1 MLRITLFT
9 MLFYIHAVFS
19 GGKQHC
25 IYKPFLCV
33 SCVRSL
39 CVVVL
44 LVTLT
49 LFVVQTGCVACCPS
63 VFFFFYLFRVHCL
76 YWWSNLA
83 NRLALCICNNLT
95 CTVMF
100 CCILF
105 NVMLHYNVCQSRMLH
120 CYIKCYIWS
129 SLSFNKWSNFADPFS
144 FTMSYLVFEFP
155 FRCFSYCSMR
165 KHLHLFIFRTH
176 ICVLWRLNPSSC
188 SKWLRAV
195 ELPSAVFCV
204 CCDQCT
210 GDVFA
215 F

>member
-9 MLFYIHAVFS
+9 MLFYIYTVFS
-19 GGKQHC
+19 RGKQHC
-25 IYKPFLCV
+25 ISKPFLCV

-49 LFVVQTGCVACCPS
+49 LFVVQTVS
-63 VFFFFYLFRVHCL
+63 VFFFFYLFRVRCL

-83 NRLALCICNNLT
+83 NRLTLCICNNLT

-105 NVMLHYNVCQSRMLH
+105 NVNLHYNFCQSRMLH
-120 CYIKCYIWS
+120 YYIKCYIWS
-129 SLSFNKWSNFADPFS
+129 SLSFNKWRKFANPFS
-144 FTMSYLVFEFP
+144 FTKSYLGFEFQ
-155 FRCFSYCSMR
+155 FRCFSYWCTW
-165 KHLHLFIFRTH
+165 KHFLLFTFWTH

-195 ELPSAVFCV
+195 ELPSTVFCV
-204 CCDQCT
+204 CRDQCT